1 MIIFDKKLY
10 VSLARQKANH
20 IFTKIVFKPLY
31 TNLFNIVLLSIFLT
45 LGNGKLYSQ
54 DIPKKTV
61 IKAVNKQTVT
71 PVKTKENISKP
82 VSVEKTTT
90 DTIKTDS
97 LIAKKPFLEGKVKYK
112 AEDYVKIDQKKKLTT
127 LYNKAEL
134 YYQDIELKSG
144 IIVLDYN
151 KNEVY
156 AGRIKDSSGVYSQ
169 FPNFKQGA
177 NIIEPDSI
185 RFNFK
190 TKKALIWNSRSDQG
204 DFKVK
209 AAITKKENDSV
220 YFLKG
225 ARFTTS
231 KDVDNPEYYF
241 QTNKVKFIPG
251 KKVVTG
257 VTNMVIANVPTPL
270 ALPFAFFPMSKETSI
285 SGLILPSYND
295 SNNRG
300 FSLQNGGYYFA
311 LNDHYD
317 LTVLG
322 DYYTNGSYAMRFESA
337 YAKRYSYRG
346 NLNVRF
352 ENLITSERGYPDY
365 LKQNIY
371 NIQWTHSKDSKS
383 NPNSSFSASVNLGSS
398 KYFRQSINQANIG
411 SNLNNTLSSSISY
424 SKTFNTVPQVRMSLT
439 ATHSQNT
446 QTEEIIMTLPS
457 LQASVDRIYPFV
469 GKDGLKK
476 GFFKNINLQYNL
488 NGRNNIVTTDSL
500 FFKPQ
505 MFRNAKLGF
514 EHTIPLSTNFKLF
527 KYFSAS
533 TSANYR
539 EVWQTKTI
547 NRSFNVDQ
555 SKVIDTEIN
564 GFDAYRTYSFSSSIG
579 TTIYGTFN
587 FGKDKKIKSIRH
599 VMRPSVS
606 YSYTPSFQKYYDT
619 YASDA
624 SGTMLKDY
632 SRFEGGIFGAPGK
645 NNSNILGF
653 DLSNTF
659 EAKVTDK
666 DSTKTEP
673 KKIMLL
679 NNLNISTSYDIGADG
694 KTSLAWSPV
703 RVSGGTQLFDNKM
716 NVNFGATLDPY
727 AIDNSGNRI
736 NMYNIN
742 NGGSLF
748 RMTSANMTLNYSISS
763 QKEEK
768 NKKDKDSQSQRNG
781 GREDDLFGTNTD
793 LSDRRKS
800 QFDEKED
807 DEEDEITEFFSSKL
821 PWDMTFAYSL
831 TYGNNNREKKII
843 GNSLMVSA
851 NADLTPKWKAGIS
864 TGYDFVQKGVTFTQ
878 LRFER
883 DLLSWRMDFNWS
895 PFGTN
900 ANWNFFIGIKS
911 GVLSDIKWN
920 KRSVLDRR
928 VR

>member
-1 MIIFDKKLY
+1 MTC
-10 VSLARQKANH
+10 QKTGHN
-20 IFTKIVFKPLY
+20 FTKIAFKPLH
-31 TNLFNIVLLSIFLT
+31 TNLFNIVLLSIFLS
-45 LGNGKLYSQ
+45 LGSGKLYSQ
-54 DIPKKTV
+54 DIIKKKATV
-61 IKAVNKQTVT
+61 SAKSQTDSAKPNLNRVKT
-71 PVKTKENISKP
+71 PVLT
-82 VSVEKTTT
+82 VEKET
-90 DTIKTDS
+90 DTIKMDS
-97 LIAKKPFLEGKVKYK
+97 IKPKKAFLDGKVRYK
-112 AEDYVKIDQKKKLTT
+112 ADDYAKIDQNKKIIT
-127 LYNKAEL
+127 LYDQAEL
-134 YYQDIELKSG
+134 YYQDVELKAG
-144 IIVLDYN
+144 IIVMDYE

-156 AGRIKDSSGVYSQ
+156 AGRIKDSSGTYTQ
-169 FPNFKQGA
+169 YPNFKQGA
-177 NIIEPDSI
+177 NVIEPDSI

-204 DFKVK
+204 EFKIK

-257 VTNMVIANVPTPL
+257 LTNMVIANVPTPI

-300 FSLQNGGYYFA
+300 FSLQNLGYYFA
-311 LNDHYD
+311 LSDNYD

-322 DYYTNGSYAMRFESA
+322 DYYTNGSYGLRFESS

-371 NIQWTHSKDSKS
+371 NIQWSHSKDSKS

-398 KYFRQSINQANIG
+398 KYFRQSINQVNIG
-411 SNLNNTLSSSISY
+411 SNLNNTLSSSVSY
-424 SKTFNTVPQVRMSLT
+424 SKTFTSVPQVRMSLT

-446 QTEEIIMTLPS
+446 QTEEINMTLPT
-457 LQASVDRIYPFV
+457 LQLSVDRIYPFV
-469 GKDGLKK
+469 GKDGVKK

-488 NGRNNIVTTDSL
+488 NGRNSIVTSDSL

-505 MFRNAKLGF
+505 MFRDAKVGF
-514 EHTIPLSTNFKLF
+514 QHSIPLSTNFKIF

-533 TSANYR
+533 SSMNY
-539 EVWQTKTI
+539 EEIWYTKTI
-547 NRSFNVDQ
+547 ERSYDVDQ
-555 SKVIDTEIN
+555 SKVVDKTVN
-564 GFDAYRTYSFSSSIG
+564 GFDAFRTYSFSSSVG

-587 FGKDKKIKSIRH
+587 FGDDKKIKSIRH

-606 YSYTPSFQKYYDT
+606 YGYTPSFEKYYDT
-619 YASDA
+619 YSADA
-624 SGTMLKDY
+624 SGSMIKQY
-632 SRFEGGIFGAPGK
+632 SRFENGIFGAPGL
-645 NNSNILGF
+645 NNSNTLGF

-666 DSTKTEP
+666 DSTKVEP

-679 NNLNISTSYDIGADG
+679 NNLNLSTSYNLDADG
-694 KTSLAWSPV
+694 ITTLGFSPI
-703 RVSGGTQLFDNKM
+703 RLSGGTTLLDNKM

-736 NMYNIN
+736 NVFNIN

-748 RMTSANMTLNYSISS
+748 RMTSSNMTLNYSISS
-763 QKEEK
+763 QGKDD
-768 NKKDKDSQSQRNG
+768 NKKDKNVQSQRNG

-793 LSDRRKS
+793 LGDSRRS
-800 QFDEKED
+800 QFE
-807 DEEDEITEFFSSKL
+807 DEEETEGEDKISEFFNSKL

-831 TYGNNNREKKII
+831 TYGNNNRENKII
-843 GNSLMVSA
+843 GNSIMISA
-851 NADLTPKWKAGIS
+851 NADITPKWKAGVS

-900 ANWNFFIGIKS
+900 ANWGFFIGIKS
-911 GVLSDIKWN
+911 GVLSDIKWD
-920 KRSVLDRR
+920 KRSTINR
-928 VR
+928 